1 MADEALYREM
11 MRRFAP
17 QPKKRALVLPTA
29 AIVEDAVEPK
39 KKKCGSGRKP
49 ANGASF
55 PIEIWAKIPLL
66 RNLIKPLAKN
76 HVVHHQ
82 TGGRSNYNLIFP
94 GFDYIAGTVLK
105 E

>member
-11 MRRFAP
+11 MLRFAP

-39 KKKCGSGRKP
+39 KKKRGGGRKP

-55 PIEIWAKIPLL
+55 PIEIWAKILQWLPHISYLIPVSMLNKSL
-66 RNLIKPLAKN
+66 RAAIW
-76 HVVHHQ
+76 
-82 TGGRSNYNLIFP
+82 
-94 GFDYIAGTVLK
+94 
-105 E
+105 